1 MARMLR
7 LWWLRRRLAH
17 ALHRIEDLADARDY
31 ALLCYDFG
39 LVDSLDSQIRQVR
52 RGAVWIAATITTLN
66 RRKP

>member
-39 LVDSLDSQIRQVR
+39 LADSLDSQIR
-52 RGAVWIAATITTLN
+52 
-66 RRKP
+66 